1 MTQKGGVD
9 RWGEKTQ
16 LGDRGERQEASL
28 KNIRMHNLTQTIISI
43 ECAVSNFTGHPPFPS
58 PPTTIAC
65 NTLSLQADNLDSASR
80 PTRMFPTIAVKFKCN
95 MLSRLNTNDNQSHST
110 SRTLVHIICSFF
122 LSLFCPSTLLYVSQC
137 DMGVPVRLHSA
148 LSILGPGGG
157 WGNSCKVEHGQFGR
171 VPCTTILCW
180 TPCIYSMIPKGTA
193 SKGRPESSQPHVG
206 VTKSS

>member
-1 MTQKGGVD
+1 MLRAAAAKLQPCTRTLACPRAGPDREVTQKGGVD

-43 ECAVSNFTGHPPFPS
+43 ECAVSNFTGRPPFPS

-137 DMGVPVRLHSA
+137 DMRGTSSA
-148 LSILGPGGG
+148 SLGA
-157 WGNSCKVEHGQFGR
+157 QYLRAGR
-171 VPCTTILCW
+171 G
-180 TPCIYSMIPKGTA
+180 MGEFMQ
-193 SKGRPESSQPHVG
+193 G
-206 VTKSS
+206 

>member
-1 MTQKGGVD
+1 MGRKDTTW
-9 RWGEKTQ
+9 RS
-16 LGDRGERQEASL
+16 RGEARSVTQEYSNAQPHLDHYLDRMRGEQFYRASSFSL
-28 KNIRMHNLTQTIISI
+28 
-43 ECAVSNFTGHPPFPS
+43 

-137 DMGVPVRLHSA
+137 GMGVPVRLHWA

-157 WGNSCKVEHGQFGR
+157 WGNSCKVEHGQLGR
-171 VPCTTILCW
+171 VPCITILCW